1 MAMLTHPHA
10 FIPVRPSN
18 EDFERNVRA
27 AVRDSGNAI
36 SVAWLASECRRARF
50 EETQLREEL
59 ERVSLTDVRESGPH

>member
-1 MAMLTHPHA
+1 MLTHPHA

-36 SVAWLASECRRARF
+36 SVAWLTSECRRARF

-59 ERVSLTDVRESGPH
+59 ERAAPALSKARG